1 MSTTPIIEARLPK
14 NRLALVS
21 LVAALYAPVAVPL
34 AFGLD
39 QLALALDWPQGCP
52 PGADHCPPATV
63 TSQLLDLS
71 YGLLIL
77 IIPAVGVAIV
87 SGIIALS
94 RMRYQS
100 APKYRRNIA
109 LWGLILGYSTLPV
122 VVALWLWAA
131 YSGALGGD

>member
-1 MSTTPIIEARLPK
+1 MSTTPIIEARQPK

-34 AFGLD
+34 AFLLD
-39 QLALALDWPQGCP
+39 QLALASGPRVCKQGAS
-52 PGADHCPPATV
+52 GCPPATG

-77 IIPAVGVAIV
+77 IIPAVGVTLV
-87 SGIIALS
+87 SGHIALS

-100 APKYRRNIA
+100 APQYRWNAA
-109 LWGLILGYSTLPV
+109 LWGLILGYTTLL
-122 VVALWLWAA
+122 VVALWLCRAVTTLSVA
-131 YSGALGGD
+131 Q

>member
-34 AFGLD
+34 ALGLD

-87 SGIIALS
+87 SGHVALS
-94 RMRYQS
+94 RLRYAS
-100 APKYRRNIA
+100 APKDRRIVA
-109 LWGLILGYSTLPV
+109 LLGLILGYSTFPV
-122 VVALWLWAA
+122 LIALYVLAVLT
-131 YSGALGGD
+131 GAIGIE

>member
-1 MSTTPIIEARLPK
+1 MSTTPIIEARQPK

-21 LVAALYAPVAVPL
+21 LVAALYAPVAVSL

-39 QLALALDWPQGCP
+39 QLARALDWPQGCP

-77 IIPAVGVAIV
+77 IIPAVGVAIA
-87 SGIIALS
+87 SGHIAWS
-94 RMRYQS
+94 RLRYQS

-109 LWGLILGYSTLPV
+109 LLGLILGYSTLPV
-122 VVALWLWAA
+122 VVVLWLWAA